1 MLLRVL
7 AVFSGGGTFLE
18 TPKDE
23 LAQGNTLSVLE
34 GRRVYLHSCEPVNL
48 LVATGTFFIE

>member
-18 TPKDE
+18 TPMDE